1 MWFVICLKR
10 VIYLKS
16 YKVIL
21 AFVQSLKIIKEKIM
35 DKRIEEVA
43 AKALEKMG
51 NDRYRLSLV
60 VAKRAEQLAN
70 GATPLVDFDKNKNKL
85 ADIALYEIAENKIT
99 LEGLVE
105 TNR

>member
-1 MWFVICLKR
+1 MCNVSTQSYLSLYKSHFFVTGIT
-10 VIYLKS
+10 
-16 YKVIL
+16 
-21 AFVQSLKIIKEKIM
+21 M
-35 DKRIEEVA
+35 DKRIEEEA

>member
-1 MWFVICLKR
+1 
-10 VIYLKS
+10 
-16 YKVIL
+16 
-21 AFVQSLKIIKEKIM
+21 M

-70 GATPLVDFDKNKNKL
+70 GATPLVDFDKNKL

>member
-1 MWFVICLKR
+1 M
-10 VIYLKS
+10 
-16 YKVIL
+16 
-21 AFVQSLKIIKEKIM
+21 EN
-35 DKRIEEVA
+35 RIEEVA
-43 AKALEKMG
+43 ARALEKMG

-70 GATPLVDFDKNKNKL
+70 GATPLVEADKSRLKF
-85 ADIALYEIAENKIT
+85 ADIALYEIAESKIT

>member
-1 MWFVICLKR
+1 MN
-10 VIYLKS
+10 
-16 YKVIL
+16 
-21 AFVQSLKIIKEKIM
+21 
-35 DKRIEEVA
+35 KRIEEVA

-70 GATPLVDFDKNKNKL
+70 GATSLVDFDKNKNKL

>member
-1 MWFVICLKR
+1 
-10 VIYLKS
+10 
-16 YKVIL
+16 
-21 AFVQSLKIIKEKIM
+21 M

-85 ADIALYEIAENKIT
+85 ADIALYEIAETKIT